1 MRRFWENET
10 RIGYGL
16 LAPSLLT
23 ITVVAFIP
31 IAAVIWIS
39 LHRSLP
45 IYGVFEF
52 QGLQNYLQLLQDA
65 RFLRS
70 LWNTIYIT
78 VVAVSLELILGLAM
92 AMLIHQSFPGRG
104 LARAAI
110 LIPWAI
116 PTVVSAKMWEWI
128 LNPDFGVLN
137 HILGTESHWLG
148 HPLLA
153 IHAVILVDVW
163 KTTPFAA
170 LLLLAGLQIIPDDLY
185 RAARVDGAGAW
196 QRFWKIT
203 LPLLMPVMLITVL
216 FRTLDTFRIFD
227 VVYVLTGGGP
237 ANTTETLSLYAYKLY
252 FQTLDFGFGSAVSV
266 VIFLCILL
274 LSTLFLKLMVR
285 RT

>member
-1 MRRFWENET
+1 MKRFLEDEG
-10 RIGYGL
+10 RIGYAL
-16 LAPSLLT
+16 LSPSLLA
-23 ITVVAFIP
+23 ITLVAFVP

-45 IYGVFEF
+45 VYGVFEF
-52 QGLQNYLQLLQDA
+52 QGLQNYLQLVQDP

-70 LWNTIYIT
+70 LWNTLYIT
-78 VVAVSLELILGLAM
+78 GVAVALELVLGLAI
-92 AMLIHQSFPGRG
+92 ALLIHQSFPGRG

-137 HILGTESHWLG
+137 YLLGIEAHWLG
-148 HPLLA
+148 HPALA

-170 LLLLAGLQIIPDDLY
+170 LLLLAGLQVIPNDLY

-196 QRFWKIT
+196 QRFWNIT
-203 LPLLMPVMLITVL
+203 LPLLKPVILITLL

-237 ANTTETLSLYAYKLY
+237 ANTTETLSLYAYKIY
-252 FQTLDFGFGSAVSV
+252 FQTLDFGFGSAISV
-266 VIFLCILL
+266 VIFLCIML
-274 LSTLFLKLMVR
+274 LSLIYLKLMVR